1 LANFAGW
8 VGPLVFV
15 AADSVFLV
23 FCTHLG
29 VQHRLKKEVIKFYS
43 GGELFHKYLFVRV
56 QYAKVLAALAAAS
69 LTTQTL
75 KRSASVGEVQQ
86 LKTSPRG
93 DPYFFNLKNACM

>member
-1 LANFAGW
+1 M
-8 VGPLVFV
+8 
-15 AADSVFLV
+15 SVMKWI
-23 FCTHLG
+23 
-29 VQHRLKKEVIKFYS
+29 RLILRIQILPIVKVHDAKEGIKFYS
-43 GGELFHKYLFVRV
+43 GGELFHKYLIVRV

-93 DPYFFNLKNACM
+93 DP